1 MHTVA
6 RPSARRLG
14 VTSAR
19 PRRGAVLLGFLVLL
33 AGSGWTLAEW
43 SQSAAHAR
51 QRQDEAEL
59 LWVGQQY
66 KRALESYY
74 NGTPRGVKVLPAT
87 LEELLED
94 RRFPQPVR
102 HLRRLYRDPMS
113 AGGQWVVIRRGPQV
127 IGVRSASERR
137 PFQRSDFE
145 PGLEQ
150 FDQAVS
156 YAEWTF
162 TAALGGLPSPPAAGA
177 SAAGAAS
184 TPETAPGLGGVG
196 PAPAPNDTMS
206 PQPAGGL
213 PAGRAP

>member
-1 MHTVA
+1 MRAAVRPAALRLDAA
-6 RPSARRLG
+6 RVS
-14 VTSAR
+14 

-66 KRALESYY
+66 KQALESYY

-113 AGGQWVVIRRGPQV
+113 ADGQWVVIRRGPQV

-137 PFQRSDFE
+137 PFRRSDFE
-145 PGLEQ
+145 PGLEH
-150 FDQAVS
+150 FDQAVT

-162 TAALGGLPSPPAAGA
+162 TAALGGLPSPPAAAASGA
-177 SAAGAAS
+177 GAGAA
-184 TPETAPGLGGVG
+184 PDAAPGLGGASS
-196 PAPAPNDTMS
+196 APTANNTLTPR
-206 PQPAGGL
+206 PAGGV
-213 PAGRAP
+213 PAGRTP

>member
-1 MHTVA
+1 MPASPHTANRLA
-6 RPSARRLG
+6 R
-14 VTSAR
+14 AR

-59 LWVGQQY
+59 LWAGQQY
-66 KRALESYY
+66 KQALESYY

-113 AGGQWVVIRRGPQV
+113 ADGQWVVIKRGPQI

-137 PFQRSDFE
+137 PFRRSDFE
-145 PGLEQ
+145 PGLET
-150 FDQAVS
+150 FDQAVT
-156 YAEWTF
+156 YADWSF
-162 TAALGGLPSPPAAGA
+162 TAALRGLSASPPAAAAAASGA
-177 SAAGAAS
+177 SAGPEAAS
-184 TPETAPGLGGVG
+184 GIGGGPGTTPA
-196 PAPAPNDTMS
+196 ADDAMS
-206 PQPAGGL
+206 PRPAGGL
-213 PAGRAP
+213 PASRAP